1 MNCPVTCGRPTRMS
15 AEAFA
20 RMCAARRDY
29 AGGRCAACGGWPESW
44 PKELTII
51 EGGTAMAVT
60 KQSTRIIAEKDEEL
74 AALKAE
80 IVERDRKIEGLL
92 TVVGNWEKKSGQYNE
107 RIAEL
112 EAELAAFR
120 SASSF
125 PAAWRCRSTRPGHE
139 GGAHPRAPRRV
150 QRPAGFRAARRSRYC
165 PGPGATRVS
174 EPPCLATF

>member
-20 RMCAARRDY
+20 RMCAERRDKDNKY
-29 AGGRCAACGGWPESW
+29 CADCNGRPPEVEVINMGG
-44 PKELTII
+44 K
-51 EGGTAMAVT
+51 AMAVT

-120 SASSF
+120 SAT
-125 PAAWRCRSTRPGHE
+125 AD
-139 GGAHPRAPRRV
+139 
-150 QRPAGFRAARRSRYC
+150 PAGIMQDIDLSAGIYRDALADFAIRVLSGGVAVSFHEAR
-165 PGPGATRVS
+165 P
-174 EPPCLATF
+174 